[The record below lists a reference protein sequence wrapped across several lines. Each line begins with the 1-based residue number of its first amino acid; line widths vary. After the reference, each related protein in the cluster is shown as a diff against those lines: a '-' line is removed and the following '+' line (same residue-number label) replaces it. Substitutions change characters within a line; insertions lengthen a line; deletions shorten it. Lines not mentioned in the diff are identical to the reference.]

1 MAAGLSAY
9 FLILTTKARGHWD
22 IFNIL
27 NILRGKDANKTKLS
41 FKNKVKINTLW
52 ETENLQKTGITI
64 YS

>member
-9 FLILTTKARGHWD
+9 FLLLTMTARGHW
-22 IFNIL
+22 NIL

-52 ETENLQKTGITI
+52 ERENLQKIGITI